1 MKTAL
6 TTFAA
11 IILIT
16 TFQSA
21 SAQTSASHSSSQA
34 LYNPATQ
41 AQHPRETIQQG
52 VKRLQAFI
60 TSDAIANPAQVKVFM
75 EKEVAQFFDFN
86 AMAHLVLG
94 PLNYRISAQQRQ
106 GATAM
111 VKKAFLTAF
120 AANLSNY
127 RGGKVRYMNISGN
140 LNHGKVYVRLAIL
153 LPNQYPNL
161 VKLRYARGPNGWK
174 IIDVSA
180 NGVSAV
186 AHYRNYIRSV
196 VQRSGIDAL
205 LQ

>member
-6 TTFAA
+6 TAFAA

-16 TFQSA
+16 TFQPA
-21 SAQTSASHSSSQA
+21 SAKASTGHSSPQAFYNPASQA
-34 LYNPATQ
+34 LD
-41 AQHPRETIQQG
+41 PRETIQQG

-60 TSDAIANPAQVKVFM
+60 TSDAIANPDQVRVFM

-94 PLNYRISAQQRQ
+94 PLNYRISAQQRR

-111 VKKAFLTAF
+111 IKKAFLSAF
-120 AANLSNY
+120 AANLADY
-127 RGGKVRYMNISGN
+127 RGGKVQYMNISGN
-140 LNHGKVYVRLAIL
+140 LNRGKVYVRLAIQI
-153 LPNQYPNL
+153 PNQYPSL
-161 VKLRYARGPNGWK
+161 IKLRFARGPNGWK

-180 NGVSAV
+180 NGISAV

-196 VQRSGIDAL
+196 VQRSGPDAL